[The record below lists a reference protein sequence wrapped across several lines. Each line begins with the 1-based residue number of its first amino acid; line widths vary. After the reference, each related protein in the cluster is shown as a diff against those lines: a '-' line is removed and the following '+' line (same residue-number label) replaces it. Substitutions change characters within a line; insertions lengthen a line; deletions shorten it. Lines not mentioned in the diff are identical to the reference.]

1 LLFSNFFSSFVR
13 LWRLGGFK
21 FLKTLW
27 FSGAFKVNADALVTE
42 RYALRRSTLPNY
54 TIPMASD
61 AHAHPWDLLQRLPDA
76 EAERRGLGIACAASA
91 WNREQFEYHENL
103 ARMAGTAPAGPV
115 PGGGASAGDPPPV
128 GPPRVPPVV
137 LCFAVHPQ
145 LPASFPGDSRE
156 ETGRSLTLL
165 EALAAEG
172 RLHAVGETGFDLYNG
187 AYRDSEALQDELFA
201 VHLELALRYGLPL
214 VLHIRRAMHKVFAH
228 AQGLKRLPAVVFH
241 SYQGTAGE
249 GEALLRRGINVFFSF
264 GTPII
269 LNHKEA
275 IRVCAG
281 LPPDR
286 LLLETDAP
294 YQPLRGASFSR
305 WADLA
310 AVLRGAAA
318 IRREAGNI
326 GGTEA
331 ELEALVDRNFFR
343 AFGLKQNVP

>member
-1 LLFSNFFSSFVR
+1 
-13 LWRLGGFK
+13 
-21 FLKTLW
+21 
-27 FSGAFKVNADALVTE
+27 
-42 RYALRRSTLPNY
+42 
-54 TIPMASD
+54 MASD
-61 AHAHPWDLLQRLPDA
+61 AHAHPWDLLQRLP
-76 EAERRGLGIACAASA
+76 EAEGERRRLGVACAASA

-103 ARMAGTAPAGPV
+103 ARMAGSALPGAADIRSV
-115 PGGGASAGDPPPV
+115 PGAGAPEWPPARTPPV
-128 GPPRVPPVV
+128 A

-145 LPASFPGDSRE
+145 LPAAFPGDSRAE
-156 ETGRSLTLL
+156 AERSLALL
-165 EALAAEG
+165 ESLAGEG

-187 AYRDSEALQDELFA
+187 VYRDSEAVQDELFA

-228 AQGLKRLPAVVFH
+228 AGALKRLPAVVFH
-241 SYQGTAGE
+241 SYPGTAGE
-249 GEALLRRGINVFFSF
+249 GEALLRRGINGFFSF
-264 GTPII
+264 GTPIV

-294 YQPLRGASFSR
+294 YQPLRGAPFSR

-310 AVLRGAAA
+310 VVLRGAAD
-318 IRREAGNI
+318 IRREAGNT

-331 ELEALVDRNFFR
+331 ELEAAVDRNFYR
-343 AFGLKQNVP
+343 AFGLQQRTP